1 MSSKRAV
8 KTQRFDG
15 QRLRPPR
22 SWNWELSCLLAL
34 IFWCFSS
41 FLATAQRNLERPPSL
56 DPILAEREARELVAD
71 MVAQKPGP
79 GPTNGLLKIRD
90 SEGHQREVPVR
101 FETSLT
107 PTNWV
112 HVYETLPSSEQP
124 AGVKLTIIHAD
135 GAPNEYFLTKSGEQ
149 TGTAAAKPLAE
160 EQIMAPF
167 AGSDFWIADLGFEFL
182 HWPKQHLLKKEMKNS
197 RSCDV
202 LESINP
208 KPSPRGYSRIVS
220 WITIETP
227 HEPVQASAYD
237 AHGELLKQ
245 FEPKAVERVQGHYQI
260 ESVEMRNRK
269 THSRTVMEFALE
281 PK

>member
-1 MSSKRAV
+1 
-8 KTQRFDG
+8 
-15 QRLRPPR
+15 
-22 SWNWELSCLLAL
+22 LAL

-41 FLATAQRNLERPPSL
+41 LLATAQRNLERPPPL
-56 DPILAEREARELVAD
+56 DPVLAEREARELVAD
-71 MVAQKPGP
+71 MLVQKPGP

-90 SEGHQREVPVR
+90 SDGRQREVPVR
-101 FETSLT
+101 FATSLT

-112 HVYETLPSSEQP
+112 HIYETLPSSEQP
-124 AGVKLTIIHAD
+124 AGVKLTIIHTD
-135 GAPNEYFLTKSGEQ
+135 GAPNQYFLSESSGH
-149 TGTAAAKPLAE
+149 TGTVSAKPLAE
-160 EQIMAPF
+160 EEIMAPF

-182 HWPKQHLLKKEMKNS
+182 HWPKQRLLKKEMKNS

-208 KPSPRGYSRIVS
+208 KPSPRGYSRVVS
-220 WITIETP
+220 WITIESP

-237 AHGELLKQ
+237 AHGEVLKQ
-245 FEPKAVERVQGHYQI
+245 FEPKALERVQGHYQI